1 MWRAYISGD
10 EQDDAMAVEEL
21 AGRLSALWASS
32 RLANVGNHTILPASI
47 FVPEDAQRASP
58 TAADC
63 PFGDDAA
70 QRPVSVRYRRHLDHE
85 LSLWHSDC
93 ERGVVE
99 VLDGPEPGRLL

>member
-70 QRPVSVRYRRHLDHE
+70 QRPSPSGIGAISITSSPSGTLTASAE
-85 LSLWHSDC
+85 W
-93 ERGVVE
+93 
-99 VLDGPEPGRLL
+99 